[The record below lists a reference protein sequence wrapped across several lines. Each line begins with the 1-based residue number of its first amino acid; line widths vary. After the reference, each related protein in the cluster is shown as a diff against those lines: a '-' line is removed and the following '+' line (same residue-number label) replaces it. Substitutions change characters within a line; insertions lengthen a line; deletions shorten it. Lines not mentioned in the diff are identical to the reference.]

1 MSLPVWIGFMEH
13 ALKSVPVTELPVP
26 PGVVQIGG
34 EWYYE
39 EFARGNGVTS
49 LGVDGRAL
57 EPNTAG
63 PIAPAA
69 PAEDRRNAV
78 NPVRP

>member
-1 MSLPVWIGFMEH
+1 
-13 ALKSVPVTELPVP
+13 
-26 PGVVQIGG
+26 VVQIGG

-57 EPNTAG
+57 ETNG
-63 PIAPAA
+63 APGSASSVG
-69 PAEDRRNAV
+69 AEERRNAG
-78 NPVRP
+78 NASRP